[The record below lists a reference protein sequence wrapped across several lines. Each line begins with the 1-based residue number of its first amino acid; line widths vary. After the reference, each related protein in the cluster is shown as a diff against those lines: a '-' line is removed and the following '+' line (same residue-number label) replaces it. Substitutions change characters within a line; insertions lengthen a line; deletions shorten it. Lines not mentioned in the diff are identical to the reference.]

1 MAKNDWKAKRGQE
14 EMVGFALIVLI
25 VAVIL
30 IIFLGLSLGKK
41 NTTVTESYEVENFV
55 QAMLQY
61 TTQCQNNFGYDN
73 VKDLITDC
81 RRHNQCLNSQDSCA
95 MLNSTLNNLLDAS
108 WPVGKENPVK
118 GYLLNINSS
127 TGKEIMLQKGNATSN
142 SKGAYQ
148 SLPDVTVNLMIYN

>member
-1 MAKNDWKAKRGQE
+1 
-14 EMVGFALIVLI
+14 MVGFALIVLI
-25 VAVIL
+25 VAVVL

-41 NTTVTESYEVENFV
+41 NSSVTESYEVESFV

-73 VKDLITDC
+73 VKELISDC
-81 RRHNQCLNSQDSCA
+81 KNNNPCRNGKDGCEL
-95 MLNSTLNNLLDAS
+95 LNSTLTKILDTS

-118 GYLLNINSS
+118 GYALNINSS
-127 TGKEIMLQKGNATSN
+127 AGNVISLQKGNITSS

-148 SLPDVTVNLMIYN
+148 SLPDVAIKLVIYN